1 MAYCMQAYVLLPNC
15 KIQYLA
21 SYIYVI
27 IKISILINVYNCRWK
42 SVFLKSV
49 HLAIDLEFGILS
61 IIMA

>member
-1 MAYCMQAYVLLPNC
+1 MTYCMQAFVLLPNC

-21 SYIYVI
+21 SYLI
-27 IKISILINVYNCRWK
+27 IKISILINVYNCGWK
-42 SVFLKSV
+42 PVFLKSV